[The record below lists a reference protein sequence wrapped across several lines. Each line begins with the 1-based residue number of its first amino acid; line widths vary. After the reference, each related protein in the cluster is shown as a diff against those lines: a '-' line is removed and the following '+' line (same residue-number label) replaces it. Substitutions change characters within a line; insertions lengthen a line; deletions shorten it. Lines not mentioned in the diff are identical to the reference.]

1 MRPGGGRG
9 PAARAPAVGAL
20 LGLLAFAACATS
32 GPGPAG
38 GGAAAEGTTSGYVYV
53 PNQADA
59 TVSVIDAG
67 TREVVET
74 VDLQELGFPPD
85 AKPHDVVGAPDGSA
99 WYVSLINAN
108 AVVKLSP
115 ANEVLGVAD
124 FEVPGMLSMGPEGE
138 VLWVGR
144 SMSAVNPPQSVGR
157 IDTREM
163 TAERVEVLYP
173 RPHALEAGSG
183 GRWIHSASLAVNRI
197 ATIDD
202 ETGDVSSTEVEG
214 PTHVIV
220 QFAVSPDG
228 ERLVGTGQMSSELLV
243 FDRTRLPE
251 LPLVTTVETGTWPWH
266 PVFTPDGRFVVFGNK
281 KDDSVTIVD
290 AGSWEVAA
298 VVEGEGLSQP
308 HGAVATPDGRHV
320 FVSNNNLDGAWR
332 PEGWAPAS
340 EDDTPPGN
348 VTVIDVVAGSVVAV
362 VPVGRDPNGVGY
374 RPAR

>member
-1 MRPGGGRG
+1 MTPDGGRRL
-9 PAARAPAVGAL
+9 AARAPALGAL
-20 LGLLAFAACATS
+20 LGLLALAACATS
-32 GPGPAG
+32 GPAPADDRV
-38 GGAAAEGTTSGYVYV
+38 AAEGTSAGYVYV

-67 TREVVET
+67 AREVVET
-74 VDLQELGFPPD
+74 VELRELGFPPN

-115 ANEVLGVAD
+115 DNEVLGVAD
-124 FEVPGMLSMGPEGE
+124 FEVPGMLSIGPEGD

-157 IDTREM
+157 VDTREM
-163 TAERVEVLYP
+163 TVEQVEVLYA
-173 RPHALEAGSG
+173 RPHALEVGPE
-183 GRWIHSASLAVNRI
+183 GRWAHSASLAVNRI
-197 ATIDD
+197 ASIDD
-202 ETGDVSSTEVEG
+202 ATGEVSVTEVEG
-214 PTHVIV
+214 PTHVFV

-228 ERLVGTGQMSSELLV
+228 ERLVGTGQMSSTLLV

-251 LPLVTTVETGTWPWH
+251 LPRVATVETGTWPWH
-266 PVFTPDGRFVVFGNK
+266 PVFTPDGRYVVFGNK
-281 KDDSVTIVD
+281 RDDSVTIVD
-290 AGSWEVAA
+290 AASWEVAS
-298 VVEGEGLSQP
+298 VVEGDGLSQP
-308 HGAVATPDGRHV
+308 HGAVATPDGRYV

-340 EDDTPPGN
+340 DDDAPPGN
-348 VTVIDVVAGSVVAV
+348 VAVIDVEAGSVVAV
-362 VPVGRDPNGVGY
+362 VPVGHDPNGVGF

>member
-1 MRPGGGRG
+1 MTRDGGRRL
-9 PAARAPAVGAL
+9 AARAPVLGAL
-20 LGLLAFAACATS
+20 LGLAALAACATS
-32 GPGPAG
+32 GPAPAG
-38 GGAAAEGTTSGYVYV
+38 GEVAADGATSGYVYV

-74 VDLQELGFPPD
+74 VDLQELGFPRN

-108 AVVKLSP
+108 AVVKLSSE
-115 ANEVLGVAD
+115 NQVLGVAD

-157 IDTREM
+157 VDTGEM
-163 TAERVEVLYP
+163 TVEQIEVLNP
-173 RPHALEAGSG
+173 RPHALEAGPE
-183 GRWIHSASLAVNRI
+183 GRWVHSASLAVNRI

-202 ETGDVSSTEVEG
+202 ASGDVSVTEVEG
-214 PTHVIV
+214 PTHVFV

-228 ERLVGTGQMSSELLV
+228 ERLVGTGQMSSTLLV

-332 PEGWAPAS
+332 PEGWTPAS
-340 EDDTPPGN
+340 EDDVPPGN
-348 VTVIDVVAGSVVAV
+348 VAVIDVASGSVVAV
-362 VPVGRDPNGVGY
+362 VPVGHDPNGVGF